1 MRIRKQASDAQLQRS
16 RRIRVA
22 EQKRARKQETS
33 AATAV
38 QAGIRGMLT
47 RKSLAET
54 RSEEA
59 LQRFQL
65 SARGFL
71 AGSVAVSNV
80 IDAIHDVLLCDPRR
94 DSLSAGAVAVM
105 LDELAGRLADGR
117 PPGPPQ
123 GRKS

>member
-71 AGSVAVSNV
+71 AGSVAVARDLRHAAAV
-80 IDAIHDVLLCDPRR
+80 IALVEHERR
-94 DSLSAGAVAVM
+94 IEGTGVAGMQRDRSAQS
-105 LDELAGRLADGR
+105 R
-117 PPGPPQ
+117 
-123 GRKS
+123 